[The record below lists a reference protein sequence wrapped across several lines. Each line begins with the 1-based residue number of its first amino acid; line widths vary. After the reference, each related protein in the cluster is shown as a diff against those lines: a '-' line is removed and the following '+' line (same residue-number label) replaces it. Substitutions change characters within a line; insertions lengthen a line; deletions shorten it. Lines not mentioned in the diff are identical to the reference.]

1 MINLIGYNV
10 LNKSFAKPL
19 DNQAIQDLQTRT
31 EQGGVSAIVNISNQ
45 AKELQMET
53 KKTDA
58 YIDNFKQQKENF
70 DARVEAYRRTMRL

>member
-1 MINLIGYNV
+1 MINLIGYNI

-53 KKTDA
+53 RKTDT